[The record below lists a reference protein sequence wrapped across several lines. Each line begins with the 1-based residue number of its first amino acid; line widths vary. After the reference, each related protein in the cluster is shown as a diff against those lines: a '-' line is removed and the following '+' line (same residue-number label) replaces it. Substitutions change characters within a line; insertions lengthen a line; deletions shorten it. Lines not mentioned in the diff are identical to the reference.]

1 MSRLISPRSSS
12 VTIAGVLALVIGGS
26 WVVLIGGMLSVLRDA
41 DAPWVVYPGLQ
52 HKMLGAVLVLGCVSV
67 ATVIG
72 GFGILFRRNWAR
84 ILAIALAGAWIL
96 LECFFLEPFLS
107 LPASLHI
114 DAFMIAPFAFPLVAA
129 IAWLALLAQRKVRT
143 EFLPPATVRIY
154 VNLLNKDTPRLC
166 PAQALVW
173 GNGLFE
179 LLPAKDYDPNI
190 EHWEF
195 LPGSFVHGRKIDRDG
210 EPCLLAVSLES

>member
-1 MSRLISPRSSS
+1 MNGLTPPRSRP
-12 VTIAGVLALVIGGS
+12 VTIAGVVALITGGS
-26 WVVLIGGMLSVLRDA
+26 WVVLIVGMLSVLQ

-52 HKMLGAVLVLGCVSV
+52 HKMLGVVSVLGCMSV

-96 LECFFLEPFLS
+96 LGCFFLEPFLS
-107 LPASLHI
+107 LPASLNP
-114 DAFMIAPFAFPLVAA
+114 DAFMIAPFVFPLVAA
-129 IAWLALLAQRKVRT
+129 IAWLALLVRRKVRT
-143 EFLPPATVRIY
+143 EFLPPATVQIY
-154 VNLLNKDTPRLC
+154 VNLLDKDTPGLR
-166 PAQALVW
+166 PAQALAW

-179 LLPAKDYDPNI
+179 LLPTKDYDPKI

-195 LPGSFVHGRKIDRDG
+195 LPGSFVHGTEVDRDG
-210 EPCLLAVSLES
+210 ESYLLAVSPTS